1 MNNIHAGNAVTSK
14 ELAPFLLT
22 FTYKDINLKHTG
34 YLKF

>member
-22 FTYKDINLKHTG
+22 FTYKDINLNHTG